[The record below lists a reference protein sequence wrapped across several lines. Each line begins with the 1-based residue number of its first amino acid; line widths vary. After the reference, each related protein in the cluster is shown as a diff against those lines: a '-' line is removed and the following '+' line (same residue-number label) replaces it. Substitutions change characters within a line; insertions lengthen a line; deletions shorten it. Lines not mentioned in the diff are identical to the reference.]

1 MNLIITINTILLH
14 RNKNAKKKK
23 SVHKHRKEILSL
35 FIYFE
40 QKGLKQPEKELSLTW
55 NQQSTQSELGP
66 MLTHTQ
72 VKSSIRKL

>member
-40 QKGLKQPEKELSLTW
+40 QKGLKQPEKELSLIW

>member
-14 RNKNAKKKK
+14 RNKNAKKKKK

-40 QKGLKQPEKELSLTW
+40 QKGLKQPEKELSL
-55 NQQSTQSELGP
+55 
-66 MLTHTQ
+66 
-72 VKSSIRKL
+72 I

>member
-23 SVHKHRKEILSL
+23 SVHKHRKILSL

-40 QKGLKQPEKELSLTW
+40 QKGLKQPEKELSL
-55 NQQSTQSELGP
+55 
-66 MLTHTQ
+66 
-72 VKSSIRKL
+72 I

>member
-23 SVHKHRKEILSL
+23 IVHKHRKEILSQ

-40 QKGLKQPEKELSLTW
+40 QKGLKQPEKELNLIW
-55 NQQSTQSELGP
+55 NQ
-66 MLTHTQ
+66 
-72 VKSSIRKL
+72 